1 MQMKRIQFKLIWV
14 KEQVTGS
21 CNGGQRWGRLQGW
34 MVQGSQAPGSVL
46 PIPRCFS
53 AHLRSLH
60 LQTHAVLLPP
70 KSRSPALLEDPENGA
85 CPPKVRPL
93 SQ

>member
-1 MQMKRIQFKLIWV
+1 MQMKRMQFKLIWV
-14 KEQVTGS
+14 KEQGTGS
-21 CNGGQRWGRLQGW
+21 CNGGQRWGRLQGRL
-34 MVQGSQAPGSVL
+34 VQGPQAPGSVL
-46 PIPRCFS
+46 PIPHYFS

-70 KSRSPALLEDPENGA
+70 MRGSPALLEDPENGA